1 MRRVILTLCLLL
13 VAFVTRASKAITTP
27 FEVLQPDGTTLTL
40 QLYGDEHFSWITTL
54 DGALVVET
62 AKGYCIAQ
70 VSKAGELEST
80 LQLAHNSNRRTR
92 AEKRLINH
100 QNKKLF
106 FKTVNNK
113 LKARRTLEIGSTNP
127 PYFPH
132 MGSPK
137 VLTILVEF
145 SDSPFY
151 MSNPKKSFNQ
161 YLNKEGKLERYDTYE
176 DRNYGSVRQYFK
188 DMSGGKFAPSFDVMG
203 PIKLSKPLS
212 YYGSDSGETKD
223 VNIKEMIKEACKA
236 VDDSV
241 NFKDYDNNGDDIVDL
256 VYIIF
261 AGYSQSV
268 GNQSIDIW
276 PKSSWIGTGLTLDG
290 VSIRRYGVSN
300 ELNYTRNLVNSSG
313 DHIKAINGIGL
324 FCHEFSHTMG
334 LPDFYSY
341 KKLAQIDNQAME
353 YWDLMDG
360 GEYTDAGYTPTPYT
374 PWEKEVMGWSSVK
387 TLADDSVKVTLQA
400 NEATKVLSND
410 SREYLMLHNLPNSG
424 WYQTL
429 YNKIGHGMLVY
440 RINYEKDKVNMSDH
454 VNDTPGKPGMTIVPA
469 DGLLVTSY
477 NKKYTPK
484 QYKAQHAG
492 DPFPGTS
499 NVDSLTSVTMNYGI
513 LKKPIYN
520 IQEDTNGSI
529 SFNYLKK
536 DVSSTNIG
544 NAVTPSLKGKENDN
558 KIYTTDGK
566 FVGDRR
572 KGLPRGVYIQNKKK
586 FMKPF

>member
-1 MRRVILTLCLLL
+1 MRRVILTLCILL

-54 DGALVVET
+54 DGALVLET

-80 LQLAHNSNRRTR
+80 LQLAHNSNLRTR

-188 DMSGGKFAPSFDVMG
+188 DMSGGKFTPSFDVVG

-212 YYGSDSGETKD
+212 YYGSDSGNIKD

-341 KKLAQIDNQAME
+341 NQSAQIDNQAME

-387 TLADDSVKVTLQA
+387 TLADDPVKVTLQA

-424 WYQTL
+424 WYQAL

-454 VNDTPGKPGMTIVPA
+454 VNDNPGKPGMTIVPA

-477 NKKYTPK
+477 NKNYTTK

-499 NVDSLTSVTMNYGI
+499 NVDSLISVTMNHGI

-544 NAVTPSLKGKENDN
+544 NTVTPSLKGKENDN

>member
-54 DGALVVET
+54 DGALVLET

-80 LQLAHNSNRRTR
+80 LQLAHNSNLRTR
-92 AEKRLINH
+92 TEKRLINH

-113 LKARRTLEIGSTNP
+113 LNARRTLEIGSTNP

-188 DMSGGKFAPSFDVMG
+188 DMSGGKFTPSFDVVG

-212 YYGSDSGETKD
+212 YYGSDSGNNKD
-223 VNIKEMIKEACKA
+223 VNIEEMINEACKA

-424 WYQTL
+424 WYQAL

-477 NKKYTPK
+477 NNNYTTK

-499 NVDSLTSVTMNYGI
+499 NVDSLISVTMNYGI

-520 IQEDTNGSI
+520 IQEDSNGSI

-544 NAVTPSLKGKENDN
+544 NTVTPSLKGKENDN

-566 FVGDRR
+566 LVGDRR